1 MAGADEGGSL
11 KTHIR
16 SVSLMGVALVVGL
29 TGWAE
34 FTEVSGAVV
43 AHGQVVAANYVKK
56 SQHQTGGVV
65 KALAVTEGQRVRE
78 GQVLLQ
84 LDDTQ
89 VEANLAVFRSERLLL
104 TARRARLLA
113 EQAAATG
120 APAPSLSTGGEA
132 ELAPLMDAERRL
144 MIARRTLR
152 ERQKAQL
159 TEQIKGVGRQYEG
172 LTSQAASHQAQIGLI
187 NDELKGVRSLYE
199 EGYAPIGTLKGLE
212 RQAEALSGER
222 GQLTASAAQATNRAA
237 ELRSQILAIDAQHLA
252 EVLTELRD
260 VEGRLAET
268 SEKETAVADQLRH
281 VEIKAPQAGVVH
293 QLTAHTLGGV
303 VAPGEPIMLIVPS
316 DEALSVDAKIA
327 PQDIDQVAVGRTA
340 RLKFSAFNQRSTPE
354 ISGQVSRVSAD
365 LEQDPRTG
373 AGFYTMRVE
382 LSPRELA
389 RLGKARLTPGM
400 PVEVFV
406 QTGPRTVLSYLLKP
420 LRDQVERAF
429 VER

>member
-1 MAGADEGGSL
+1 
-11 KTHIR
+11 
-16 SVSLMGVALVVGL
+16 
-29 TGWAE
+29 
-34 FTEVSGAVV
+34 
-43 AHGQVVAANYVKK
+43 
-56 SQHQTGGVV
+56 
-65 KALAVTEGQRVRE
+65 
-78 GQVLLQ
+78 
-84 LDDTQ
+84 
-89 VEANLAVFRSERLLL
+89 
-104 TARRARLLA
+104 
-113 EQAAATG
+113 
-120 APAPSLSTGGEA
+120 
-132 ELAPLMDAERRL
+132 MDAERRL

-159 TEQIKGVGRQYEG
+159 AEQIKGVGRQYEG